1 LPQKQ
6 NKNNSKDRNCFIV
19 TQKNYNKKELQ
30 GKNDKKDKSILL
42 SDFCILL
49 AIAYNLMLL
58 LLPLTETRENK
69 NQKKKKT
76 LSERKESIFE
86 STD

>member
-19 TQKNYNKKELQ
+19 TQKNCNKRELQ
-30 GKNDKKDKSILL
+30 GKKRQKDKSNLL

-58 LLPLTETRENK
+58 LLPLPEIRENK
-69 NQKKKKT
+69 IR
-76 LSERKESIFE
+76 RKRKH
-86 STD
+86 